1 MSQRVY
7 GLEGMRG
14 IAAFWVFTH
23 HFILIF
29 HPDFYFGPHT
39 WINHILN
46 PDLAVSWFFVHSGFV
61 LAFKGRNLE
70 GEAYKLV
77 LIDQS
82 LRRYLRLVPP
92 VLFSILLTWLVLKL
106 NGNFNHEYATLV
118 KSKWLGQYLHFKP
131 NILEALKQ
139 SFFGVYFDFKSSTT
153 YNPSLWTIGYELISS
168 YLLFACLG
176 LFGKIKNSVWVF
188 FFLALIVS
196 PWKGLMCFM
205 IGAFLT
211 RLPTHKAPWGF
222 LVLLTLIGFYFSD
235 LEGPHEAYARSLGA
249 GFLMYVLLHSP
260 WIRKILALKP
270 FKVLGDLSYSLYA
283 LHFLV
288 LVSLTSYLGLIW
300 KAQES
305 ISLMIAVYLITT
317 TVLLILSYFT
327 WRLVDAPGIEIAKRV
342 SLLLMR
348 KPTGRT
354 IS

>member
-29 HPDFYFGPHT
+29 NPQFYFGPHT

-46 PDLAVSWFFVHSGFV
+46 PDLAVSWFFVHSGYV

-70 GEAYKLV
+70 GEAYKMV

-92 VLFSILLTWLVLKL
+92 VLFSILLTWLVMKL
-106 NGNFNHEYATLV
+106 GGIFSHDYAPFV
-118 KSKWLGQYLHFKP
+118 KSTWLGQYLHFKP

-176 LFGKIKNSVWVF
+176 LFGKIKNAVWVF

-205 IGAFLT
+205 MGAFLT
-211 RLPTHKAPWGF
+211 RLPTHKAHQGF
-222 LVLLTLIGFYFSD
+222 LILLTLIGFYFSD
-235 LEGPHEAYARSLGA
+235 LEGPHEEYARSLGA
-249 GFLMYVLLHSP
+249 GFLMYVLLQSP
-260 WIRKILALKP
+260 NLR
-270 FKVLGDLSYSLYA
+270 KVLAWKPIHRLGEISYSLYA

-288 LVSLTSYLGLIW
+288 LVSLTSYLGLTW
-300 KAQES
+300 KAHES
-305 ISLMIAVYLITT
+305 MSLMIALYLITT
-317 TVLLILSYFT
+317 GVLLTLSYMT
-327 WRLVDAPGIEIAKRV
+327 WRLIDQTGIEVAKKI